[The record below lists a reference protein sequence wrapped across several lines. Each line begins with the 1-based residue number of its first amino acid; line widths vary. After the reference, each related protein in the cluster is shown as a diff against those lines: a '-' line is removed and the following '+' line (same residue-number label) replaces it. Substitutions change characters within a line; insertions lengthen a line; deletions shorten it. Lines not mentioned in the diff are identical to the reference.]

1 MRKSADFKIHAQDM
15 TAGYLDN
22 PPDYDVFVEFGTKKM
37 KPRPTVQNSLRA
49 IERNAEQH
57 LENEITKAWQEGY

>member
-1 MRKSADFKIHAQDM
+1 M